1 MKLTPDIQQKLACA
15 LKDRPEIH
23 FAILYGSAAE
33 ERPFRDLD
41 IALFVD
47 RAIVLPTADLD
58 YAFTLADELERAV
71 PYPVDVRVIN
81 DAPLPFRY
89 QVGRGSALIVHDRSA
104 LVRFLERRWDLFLDF
119 QPVAMQ
125 YLKERI

>member
-1 MKLTPDIQQKLACA
+1 MELKSDVQQELVCA
-15 LKDRPEIH
+15 LRDRPEIL

-47 RAIVLPTADLD
+47 RAAVPPTADLD
-58 YAFTLADELERAV
+58 YAFTLADELEKAV
-71 PYPVDVRVIN
+71 PHAVDVRVIN

-89 QVGRGSALIVHDRSA
+89 QVSRGFALIIHDRSA
-104 LVRFLERRWDLFLDF
+104 LVRFLERTWDLFLDF

-125 YLKERI
+125 YLKEQI